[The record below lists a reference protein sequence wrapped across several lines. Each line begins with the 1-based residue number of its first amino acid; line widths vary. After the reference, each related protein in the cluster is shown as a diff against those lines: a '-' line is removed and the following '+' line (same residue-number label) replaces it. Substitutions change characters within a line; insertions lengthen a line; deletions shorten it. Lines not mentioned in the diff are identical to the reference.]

1 MQLCLIVTAL
11 LPALRPQLQDRVH
24 PSILIA
30 PSWRGKRIG
39 GGSHPRV
46 WLGKGW
52 GFWIN
57 SFPSQ
62 LCAVGRL
69 PAAEGV
75 AK

>member
-1 MQLCLIVTAL
+1 MQLCLIRHCPPSLTEATAAGQS
-11 LPALRPQLQDRVH
+11 P
-24 PSILIA
+24 PSSPDCAFLEGEK
-30 PSWRGKRIG
+30 SV

-57 SFPSQ
+57 PFPSQ

-69 PAAEGV
+69 
-75 AK
+75 

>member
-39 GGSHPRV
+39 GVTP
-46 WLGKGW
+46 
-52 GFWIN
+52 
-57 SFPSQ
+57 Q
-62 LCAVGRL
+62 
-69 PAAEGV
+69 GV
-75 AK
+75 AWERLGLLDKFIPFPAVCSR